1 MIQLAQPNHVL
12 AASILKDTFE
22 INSSFIL
29 GGYPFFWIRLFG
41 VFITALIFS
50 LLLGKI
56 SLSYL
61 SRWQVKQVVRE
72 EGPKT
77 HYSKS
82 GTPTMGGVG
91 LILALIVSLLL
102 WGNWSDLSLWL
113 SLAGL
118 GLFALI
124 GFLDDFIKIQFKNT
138 SGLRAKYKYLM
149 QSLFAL
155 VIILFGYKFQI
166 LPDRVFVPFISGEN
180 LNVYSISAM
189 GVKGAITLFI
199 WQYIVIVGASNAV
212 NLTDGLDGL
221 VSVPVICVAIGLAIL
236 AYFASNF
243 SLSQMVH
250 IPYFSHGLEVMVVLV
265 GLVGACMGFLW
276 FNTYPA
282 QMFMG
287 DVGALALGALL
298 GVCALMLSQEI
309 IFAVMGFLFVIEA
322 LSVMIQVVSYKI
334 RGKRVFLMA
343 PIHHHFELKG
353 WEEPKICVRFW
364 LLSVVFVALG
374 LLVLL

>member
-12 AASILKDTFE
+12 AASILKDTFT

-29 GGYPFFWIRLFG
+29 GEYPFFWIRLFG
-41 VFITALIFS
+41 VFITALILS
-50 LLLGKI
+50 LFLGKI
-56 SLSYL
+56 SLFCL

-72 EGPKT
+72 EGPKR

-91 LILALIVSLLL
+91 LILALIISLLL
-102 WGNWSDLSLWL
+102 WGNWSDVTLWL
-113 SLAGL
+113 CLGGL

-124 GFLDDFIKIQFKNT
+124 GLDDFIKIQFKNS
-138 SGLRAKYKYLM
+138 SGLRAKYKYAM

-155 VIILFGYKFQI
+155 AIIFFGYKFQI
-166 LPDRVFVPFISGEN
+166 LPDKVFVPFISGEN

-243 SLSQMVH
+243 SLSQVVH
-250 IPYFSHGLEVMVVLV
+250 VPYFSHGLEVMVVLI

-322 LSVMIQVVSYKI
+322 LSVMIQVVSYKT
-334 RGKRVFLMA
+334 RGKEYF
-343 PIHHHFELKG
+343 
-353 WEEPKICVRFW
+353 
-364 LLSVVFVALG
+364 
-374 LLVLL
+374 

>member
-12 AASILKDTFE
+12 AASILKNTFSL
-22 INSSFIL
+22 NPSFIL
-29 GGYPFFWIRLFG
+29 GEYPFFWIRLFG

-50 LLLGKI
+50 LAFGKL
-56 SLSYL
+56 SLTYL
-61 SRWQVKQVVRE
+61 SRWQIKQVIRE
-72 EGPKT
+72 EGPKR
-77 HYSKS
+77 HYAKA

-91 LILALIVSLLL
+91 LILALVMSLLL
-102 WGNWSDLSLWL
+102 WGNWSDVTLWL

-138 SGLRAKYKYLM
+138 SGLRAKYKYAM
-149 QSLFAL
+149 QSVFAMA
-155 VIILFGYKFQI
+155 IIFVGYKFQI
-166 LPDRVFVPFISGEN
+166 LPDRVFVPFVSGEN
-180 LNVYSISAM
+180 LNVYSISAL
-189 GVKGAITLFI
+189 GVKGIVTLFI

-236 AYFASNF
+236 AYFSS
-243 SLSQMVH
+243 SLNLSHLVH
-250 IPYFSHGLEVMVVLV
+250 IPYFSHGLEVMVVLI
-265 GLVGACMGFLW
+265 GLAGACMGFLW

-322 LSVMIQVVSYKI
+322 LSVIIQVGSYKI